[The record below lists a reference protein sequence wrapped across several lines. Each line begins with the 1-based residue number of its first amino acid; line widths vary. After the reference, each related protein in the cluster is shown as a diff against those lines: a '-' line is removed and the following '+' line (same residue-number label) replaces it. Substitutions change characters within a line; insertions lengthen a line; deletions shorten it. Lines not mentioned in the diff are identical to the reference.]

1 MAQVLVVNDGD
12 LGCTNLIS
20 HDIPLLGDIPV
31 RQKYCCIPPS
41 ENDVVK
47 TQINQLLESQVIRE
61 NSSPYASPTVLVRKK
76 NSGLRLWVDYQL
88 LNSKTRKDAFPLP
101 HTEESLDALS
111 GARWFSTIDL
121 ASGYNQ
127 VSVAEQ
133 DRPKT
138 AFAPLFSLF
147 EFNRMPFSL
156 SNTPSTFQR
165 LMQRMF
171 ANQQG
176 QSPLLYL
183 DDIIIFLSSVEQHL
197 QWLKM
202 VLGRLQREGLKTK
215 AEKCAF
221 FQQQVLYLGHIISS
235 QGVSTDPKKVE
246 TVANWQCP
254 PSHLR
259 AALLFGFC

>member
-1 MAQVLVVNDGD
+1 
-12 LGCTNLIS
+12 
-20 HDIPLLGDIPV
+20 
-31 RQKYCCIPPS
+31 
-41 ENDVVK
+41 
-47 TQINQLLESQVIRE
+47 
-61 NSSPYASPTVLVRKK
+61 
-76 NSGLRLWVDYQL
+76 
-88 LNSKTRKDAFPLP
+88 
-101 HTEESLDALS
+101 
-111 GARWFSTIDL
+111 
-121 ASGYNQ
+121 
-127 VSVAEQ
+127 
-133 DRPKT
+133 
-138 AFAPLFSLF
+138 
-147 EFNRMPFSL
+147 
-156 SNTPSTFQR
+156 
-165 LMQRMF
+165 MQRMF